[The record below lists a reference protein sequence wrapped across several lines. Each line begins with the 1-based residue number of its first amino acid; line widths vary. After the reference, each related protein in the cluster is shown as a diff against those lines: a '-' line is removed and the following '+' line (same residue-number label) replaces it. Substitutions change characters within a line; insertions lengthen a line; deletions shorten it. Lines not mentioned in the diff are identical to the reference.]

1 MKAEHEGMTM
11 TKPNS
16 EPNNEIRELNI
27 DEMDLVSGG
36 AIETREIVVKAVVVE
51 SPTPP
56 PTAPAPTPIPLPNLK
71 IRF

>member
-1 MKAEHEGMTM
+1 MTM

-36 AIETREIVVKAVVVE
+36 ATEIREVVIKAVVVN
-51 SPTPP
+51 SPPAT
-56 PTAPAPTPIPLPNLK
+56 PAPTPIPLPNLK

>member
-1 MKAEHEGMTM
+1 MTM
-11 TKPNS
+11 TKPS
-16 EPNNEIRELNI
+16 SGPNNEIRELNI

-36 AIETREIVVKAVVVE
+36 AIETHEIVVKAVGVE

-71 IRF
+71 IRFWTG